1 MAVRV
6 AAIVIDGILPMRRM
20 LFALLVF
27 ATPLT
32 GAQAGVGPF
41 EANDT
46 GGIIA
51 WSPQTHRHART
62 IAREHCARYGK
73 LARITSVNARYG
85 NYIAFACRFPR
96 AYLVHRTKRSRVIL
110 RVRY

>member
-1 MAVRV
+1 
-6 AAIVIDGILPMRRM
+6 M
-20 LFALLVF
+20 LLALVLIF
-27 ATPLT
+27 PLT
-32 GAQAGVGPF
+32 AQAGVGPF

-51 WSPQTHRHART
+51 WSPEAQRHARV
-62 IAREHCARYGK
+62 IAQDHCAHYGK

-96 AYLVHRTKRSRVIL
+96 AYLVRSRGVL

>member
-1 MAVRV
+1 
-6 AAIVIDGILPMRRM
+6 MRRT
-20 LFALLVF
+20 LLALLLL

-32 GAQAGVGPF
+32 AAQAGIGPF

-51 WSPQTHRHART
+51 WSPETHRLARA
-62 IAREHCARYGK
+62 IAHVHCAQYGK
-73 LARITSVNARYG
+73 LGQITSVNARYG
-85 NYIAFACRFPR
+85 NYIGFACRFPR
-96 AYLVHRTKRSRVIL
+96 AYVVRHHKRARAVL

>member
-1 MAVRV
+1 M
-6 AAIVIDGILPMRRM
+6 PRM
-20 LFALLVF
+20 LFALLLLV
-27 ATPLT
+27 TPLT
-32 GAQAGVGPF
+32 SANAGVGPF

-51 WSPQTHRHART
+51 WSPSAHRHARV

-73 LARITSVNARYG
+73 VARITSVNARYG

-96 AYLVHRTKRSRVIL
+96 AYVVRHHKHKPVVL

>member
-1 MAVRV
+1 
-6 AAIVIDGILPMRRM
+6 MRRM
-20 LFALLVF
+20 ILALMLIS
-27 ATPLT
+27 ASLA

-51 WSPQTHRHART
+51 WSPQAQRL
-62 IAREHCARYGK
+62 AREIAADHCARYGK
-73 LARITSVNARYG
+73 AARITSMHARYG
-85 NYIAFACRFPR
+85 SYIGFACRFPR
-96 AYLVHRTKRSRVIL
+96 AYVVRHHRHTPVVL